1 MAAMGWQNSAAELTV
16 GGEGAASNFILLEAQ
31 GAAELVVPGGEM
43 LLVADYARD
52 GSDLVLTGAD
62 GSQVVIQDYFA
73 QTEPPVLMTE
83 SGAIVSADL
92 AAKLAGPLAPG
103 EYSQAEGS
111 LGVQP
116 IGNIETIEGTVSAT
130 RPGGVQVV
138 LGEGDAVFQGDV
150 IETATGATV
159 NIVFVDDSTFA
170 MDEDG
175 RMVLDE
181 LIYDPGT
188 NEGSLVFSVVQ
199 GLFSF
204 VSGEIAR
211 SGPEAMQV
219 NTPVASLGIR
229 GTQVAVKVG
238 VEGEDTVIALRA
250 YPSEPGLTTCW
261 VCGCHRRNVRLMF
274 RHAQPL
280 EVRPPDVPRRLRGA
294 LSR

>member
-1 MAAMGWQNSAAELTV
+1 
-16 GGEGAASNFILLEAQ
+16 
-31 GAAELVVPGGEM
+31 M

-188 NEGSLVFSVVQ
+188 NEGSLSSQWSRVCSR
-199 GLFSF
+199 S
-204 VSGEIAR
+204 SRAR
-211 SGPEAMQV
+211 SPGLVRRRCSSTLRWP
-219 NTPVASLGIR
+219 AS
-229 GTQVAVKVG
+229 AFA
-238 VEGEDTVIALRA
+238 ALR
-250 YPSEPGLTTCW
+250 S
-261 VCGCHRRNVRLMF
+261 
-274 RHAQPL
+274 
-280 EVRPPDVPRRLRGA
+280 
-294 LSR
+294 LSRWVSRARTP